1 MPGQVHGTSPATSP
15 ALVIGGGCAGLA
27 AATALAEAG
36 RRVVL
41 LEARPHLG
49 GRARSWV
56 DPDTGSV
63 VDNGQHLFMGCYR
76 ETLRLLRRLGTID
89 RLELQP
95 ACDVPFAE
103 RGGRVAAFR
112 LPPAP
117 YPINLLAGLLRF
129 PGLGWRERL
138 GTLRVALATLRH
150 RGGAAGL
157 DDRTVAAWLDGLGQG
172 RGARARFWDPLA
184 IATLN
189 EDPERASA
197 ACFLPVLRAILLGG
211 TGASRFGLARTG
223 LSDLY
228 AEPAAH
234 FLRSRGCEVHL
245 RAQVRQILVEG
256 GRPIGVL
263 LSDGAVRRGGPV
275 IVAVP
280 PAELL
285 EILPE
290 AIAVGMSFA
299 RLAGL
304 EASPIVSLYLW
315 FGAEVV
321 DQPFAGLV
329 GGTWHWIFNRRGLS
343 ATGSG
348 HAVTLVRSA
357 ARELVDLPRDALVRS
372 GLQDLHDFFPRSR
385 RATLRQALVIK
396 ERRATFAPAPGT
408 ARLRPPFRTEVPG
421 LYLAGDWTGTGLP
434 ATIEGAVLSGHACAR
449 LALAERG

>member
-1 MPGQVHGTSPATSP
+1 MMI
-15 ALVIGGGCAGLA
+15 VIGGGCAGLA

-36 RRVVL
+36 RRLVL

-49 GRARSWV
+49 GRARSWI
-56 DPDTGSV
+56 DPDSGSV

-76 ETLRLLRRLGTID
+76 ETFRLLRRLGTID
-89 RLELQP
+89 RLDLQTS
-95 ACDVPFAE
+95 CEVPFAE

-117 YPINLLAGLLRF
+117 FPINLLVGLLRF
-129 PGLGWRERL
+129 PGLDRRERL
-138 GTLRVALATLRH
+138 ATLRVALATLR
-150 RGGAAGL
+150 RRPDNAGL

-172 RGARARFWDPLA
+172 TGARARFWDPLA

-197 ACFLPVLRAILLGG
+197 ACFLPVLRALLLGG
-211 TGASRFGLARTG
+211 TAASRFGLARTG

-234 FLRSRGCEVHL
+234 YLRTRGCEVHL

-256 GRPIGVL
+256 GRPTGVL
-263 LSDGAVRRGGPV
+263 LADGTVRRGAPV

-290 AIAVGMSFA
+290 GMADGASYAALA
-299 RLAGL
+299 RL

-315 FGAEVV
+315 FGAEVI
-321 DQPFAGLV
+321 DRPFAGLV
-329 GGTWHWIFNRRGLS
+329 GGAWHWVFNRRGPA

-348 HAVTLVRSA
+348 QAVTLVRSA
-357 ARELVDLPRDALVRS
+357 ARDFVDQPRDALIRS
-372 GLQDLHDFFPRSR
+372 GLQDLHDFFPASR

-408 ARLRPPFRTEVPG
+408 ARLRPPFRTPVPG

-449 LALAERG
+449 LALEDGG